1 MKEINLLPE
10 IQVDIHSPEFLALHN
25 KTIALLIRFNNTG
38 DKSYLEQVFDRPMDD
53 VRIDPPFHCNAG
65 GSYVKFGKNI
75 HINFNCI
82 FQSAG
87 GIEIGDDV
95 LIGSGVKIYTPN
107 HPIDPDER
115 ATGKVLYR
123 PVKIGDKVWIGGGA
137 VILPGVEIGEGSTI
151 GAGSVVTRSIPPRCV
166 AVGNPARVI
175 KQL

>member
-1 MKEINLLPE
+1 MKDNNLLPE
-10 IQVDIHSPEFLALHN
+10 IQVDIHSPEFLALHDR
-25 KTIALLIRFNNTG
+25 TIRLLMQFNHTG
-38 DKSYLEQVFDRPMDD
+38 DKSVLEQVFACDMDS

-65 GSYVKFGKNI
+65 DGYVRFGRNI

-107 HPIDPDER
+107 HPIDPEER

-123 PVKIGDKVWIGGGA
+123 PVKIGNKVWIGGGA